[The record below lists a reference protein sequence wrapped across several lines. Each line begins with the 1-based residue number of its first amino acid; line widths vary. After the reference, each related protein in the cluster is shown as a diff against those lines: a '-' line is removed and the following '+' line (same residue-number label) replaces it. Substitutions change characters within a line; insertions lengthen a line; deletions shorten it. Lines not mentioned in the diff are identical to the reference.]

1 MKHIRIILPVYNEE
15 ESILEFYNELKL
27 NISKIEN
34 YIFDTLFIVDKS
46 TDNTEKIIQ
55 EICENNKNVEAILM
69 SSRFGHQECIY
80 AGLEYS
86 KKYDAVIMLDCDFQH
101 PIELIDK
108 MIKKFS
114 SGYDIVNSK
123 RLENT
128 QRSFFKRIG
137 TSLFYNLVKKYA
149 LPNIEKNSA
158 DFRLLSN
165 KIVKIILDN
174 FNEKQILIRG
184 IISLIGFNS
193 CTIEYK
199 ENQRKYGKT
208 KYSFFNMLKFAINGI
223 ISFTSIPLYIIFF
236 TGFVTTLLSIAI
248 LVYFLIYYIFSNNI
262 PEGWTSIATLQ
273 LIFGSVN
280 LLFLGFVGIYI
291 GKIFDETKSRPRY
304 LVEKKIINKDE

>member
-1 MKHIRIILPVYNEE
+1 MKKIRIILPVYNEE

-27 NISKIEN
+27 NLSKIDN
-34 YIFDTLFIVDKS
+34 YNFDTLFVVDKS

-101 PIELIDK
+101 PIELIEE
-108 MIKKFS
+108 MTKKFS
-114 SGYDIVNSK
+114 SGYDIINSK
-123 RLENT
+123 RSENT

-149 LPNIEKNSA
+149 LPNLEKNSA

-165 KIVKIILDN
+165 KIVKIILEN
-174 FNEKQILIRG
+174 FSEKQILIRG

-199 ENQRKYGKT
+199 ENPRKHGKT

-223 ISFTSIPLYIIFF
+223 ISFTSIPLYVIFF
-236 TGFVTTLLSIAI
+236 TGFVTTLLSIVV
-248 LVYFLIYYIFSNNI
+248 LFYFIIYYIFSNNI

-273 LIFGSVN
+273 LIFGSIN

-291 GKIFDETKSRPRY
+291 GKIFDETKSRPKY
-304 LVEKKIINKDE
+304 LIERKISNKDE

>member
-15 ESILEFYNELKL
+15 ESILEFYKELKL

-193 CTIEYK
+193 FTIEYK

>member
-1 MKHIRIILPVYNEE
+1 MKKIRIILPVYNEE

-27 NISKIEN
+27 NLSKIDN
-34 YIFDTLFIVDKS
+34 YNFDTLFVVDKS

-101 PIELIDK
+101 PIELIEE
-108 MIKKFS
+108 MTKKFS
-114 SGYDIVNSK
+114 SGYDIINSK
-123 RLENT
+123 RSENT

-149 LPNIEKNSA
+149 LPNLEKNSA

-165 KIVKIILDN
+165 KIVKIILEN
-174 FNEKQILIRG
+174 FSEKQILIRG

-199 ENQRKYGKT
+199 ENPRKYGKT

-223 ISFTSIPLYIIFF
+223 ISFTSIPLYVIFF
-236 TGFVTTLLSIAI
+236 TGFVTTLLSIVV
-248 LVYFLIYYIFSNNI
+248 LFYFIIYYIFSNNI

-273 LIFGSVN
+273 LIFGSIN

-291 GKIFDETKSRPRY
+291 GKIFDETKSRPKY
-304 LVEKKIINKDE
+304 LIERKISNKDE

>member
-15 ESILEFYNELKL
+15 ESILEFYKELKL

-248 LVYFLIYYIFSNNI
+248 LVYFLI
-262 PEGWTSIATLQ
+262 
-273 LIFGSVN
+273 
-280 LLFLGFVGIYI
+280 
-291 GKIFDETKSRPRY
+291 
-304 LVEKKIINKDE
+304 